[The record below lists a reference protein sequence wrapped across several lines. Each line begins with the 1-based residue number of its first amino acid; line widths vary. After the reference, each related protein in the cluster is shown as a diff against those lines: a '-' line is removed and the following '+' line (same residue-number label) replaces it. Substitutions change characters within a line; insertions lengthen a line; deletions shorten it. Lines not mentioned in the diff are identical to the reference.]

1 MTSKK
6 FVRVKL
12 GGGSL
17 TAFTLV
23 ELLVVIAII
32 GILIA
37 LLLPAV
43 QAAREAARRMQCSNN
58 LKQYGL
64 GLHNYHDA
72 CNSFPGGQ
80 SGPKAYRPTGL
91 RTGAAYEYWSGNF
104 SANLFLLP
112 YMEQGARYEAFM
124 GLKNSDGMLPLP
136 ILLAGITNTL
146 PEYTTVFTGKMAAFV
161 CPSDATSG
169 SASHHMGHTRSNY
182 VFCVGESAGYGESYN
197 RWTENLTAASYPFV
211 YANLECR
218 GVFGA
223 LKWYSFGGIPDGSSN
238 TIGMSEAACA
248 SEVSSYAL
256 KGGVIVPTTD
266 PDNIRINPSI
276 CAATKGPENTLI
288 NGTAY
293 PNGTGDAAGRGNAPF
308 SGIPVVTGFNTIL
321 PPNSP
326 SCQHAAS
333 VTNWGIYA
341 ASSNHTGGVN
351 AMLMDGSVQ
360 FVSDTVDA
368 GLNTLPRKTSGGSNF
383 GVWGALG
390 TRNGGESK
398 SL

>member
-1 MTSKK
+1 MSVKK
-6 FVRVKL
+6 R
-12 GGGSL
+12 

-64 GLHNYHDA
+64 ALHNYHDSMK
-72 CNSFPGGQ
+72 SFPAGQ
-80 SGPKAYRPTGL
+80 SGPKVYRANGLLTGNV
-91 RTGAAYEYWSGNF
+91 YEYQSGTF

-112 YMEQGARYEAFM
+112 YMEQSARYDGYMA
-124 GLKNSDGMLPLP
+124 LKQPATGMLPVP
-136 ILLAGITNTL
+136 CIEAGVASLT
-146 PEYTTVFTGKMAAFV
+146 EYTSALCGTLSMFS
-161 CPSDATSG
+161 CPSDAAGG
-169 SASHHMGHTRSNY
+169 SPSYYQQHLRSNY
-182 VFCVGESAGYGESYN
+182 VFSVGESAGYGESYN
-197 RWTENLTAASYPFV
+197 RWTENTSAASYPYV
-211 YANLECR
+211 YSNLECR
-218 GVFGA
+218 GMFGA

-238 TIGMSEAACA
+238 TIGMSEAA
-248 SEVSSYAL
+248 VSQAPNNLLL
-256 KGGVIVPTTD
+256 KGGVIVPATT
-266 PDNIRINPSI
+266 PDNIRLNPSI
-276 CAATKGPENTLI
+276 CAATKGPNGTLI

-293 PNGTGDAAGRGNAPF
+293 PNGVTVQMGRGNAAF
-308 SGIPVVTGFNTIL
+308 CGIPVITGFNTIL

-326 SCQHAAS
+326 NCQHAATI
-333 VTNWGIYA
+333 TNWGIYA

-351 AMLMDGSVQ
+351 TMFMDGSIQ
-360 FVSDTVDA
+360 FISETVDA
-368 GLNTLPRKTSGGSNF
+368 GLNTLPRLTSGASNF

-390 TRNGGESK
+390 TRNGGESR